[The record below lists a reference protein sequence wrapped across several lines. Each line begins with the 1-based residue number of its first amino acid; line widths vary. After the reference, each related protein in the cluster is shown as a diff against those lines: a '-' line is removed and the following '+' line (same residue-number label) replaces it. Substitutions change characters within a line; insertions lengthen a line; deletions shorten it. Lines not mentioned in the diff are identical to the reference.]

1 MPGRRP
7 GVCWVLNWHVGQ
19 DESLTPEKSP
29 SVLGARAQVCED
41 AMPRLRG
48 FAGWGARFGCLL
60 NSWIFSIRH
69 SYRSME
75 NLEAN
80 PTSTVYARM

>member
-7 GVCWVLNWHVGQ
+7 GAWWVLNWHVGQ
-19 DESLTPEKSP
+19 DESLTSEKSP

-48 FAGWGARFGCLL
+48 FGCLL